1 MLGLLGNLFAGWR
14 RVPKHFGQPGEV
26 RGWFR
31 RGMGGYVILR
41 ELSTTAGRLR
51 ARPLFWQI
59 LLSLLVIVGTAV
71 ALLAA

>member
-1 MLGLLGNLFAGWR
+1 
-14 RVPKHFGQPGEV
+14 
-26 RGWFR
+26 
-31 RGMGGYVILR
+31 MGGYVILR

-51 ARPLFWQI
+51 SRPLFWQI